1 MHSAEATSA
10 RTCLPYKDGTLA
22 QPSDDYIVET
32 LDLHKAYGSVVAL
45 DALNVRIPR
54 AAVGLLGANGAGKST
69 LIKLLL
75 GLHAPTSGTAEVLGI
90 DVVADPIR
98 VRERVGY
105 MPESD
110 CLPLDVTAA
119 DFVGH
124 MAEMSGLPER
134 AARLR
139 AAETLYQCGV
149 DEERYRLI
157 REFSTGMKQRVK
169 LAQAIV
175 HDPVLVFLDEPTN
188 GMDPAGREDMLK
200 LIARIHRDLGITVIL
215 SSHLLEDVERV
226 CDYVV
231 MLDRGQLAIEGP
243 VASLLQ
249 GSGDIVVQIDGDIDA
264 VAARL
269 TRDGLSVRRRGN
281 ELVVAHAGDESFDLI
296 RDATVDLDV
305 LLRGLRVD
313 ERSLEDVYIQR
324 VGAREMAGVASVE
337 SA

>member
-1 MHSAEATSA
+1 VSLPAAE
-10 RTCLPYKDGTLA
+10 P
-22 QPSDDYIVET
+22 IVST
-32 LDLHKAYGSVVAL
+32 RDLRKAYGSVVAL
-45 DALNVRIPR
+45 EGLNVVIPR

-75 GLHAPTSGTAEVLGI
+75 GLQVPTSGTAEVLGI
-90 DVVADPIR
+90 DIVTNPIR

-105 MPESD
+105 MPESE

-124 MAEMSGLPER
+124 MAEMSGIPSR

-200 LIARIHRDLGITVIL
+200 LISRIHRDLGITVVL
-215 SSHLLEDVERV
+215 SSHLLEDVEHV

-231 MLDRGQLAIEGP
+231 MLDKGQLSVEGP

-249 GSGDIVVQIDGDIDA
+249 GSGDIVVQIDGDLVEFSRRLEAQGLA
-264 VAARL
+264 VRQRGKEL
-269 TRDGLSVRRRGN
+269 LVERRDDR
-281 ELVVAHAGDESFDLI
+281 AFDVI
-296 RDATVDLDV
+296 RDTAAELDV
-305 LLRGLRVD
+305 LLRGLHVD
-313 ERSLEDVYIQR
+313 QRSLEDVYIQR
-324 VGAREMAGVASVE
+324 MGAREPVGVISG
-337 SA
+337 SAD